1 RVCRQF
7 QDVGRRFSRCDSG
20 DVAAEKA
27 EIAGRQRAGAL
38 KRRNICAGPNVR
50 VLGELG
56 GDQMATQVAVAV
68 GTQFNEEKLI
78 RAGQKGDSQA
88 VEALFNRY
96 HRPLFQT
103 ALRVLGNAEDA
114 EDALQDGLLSA
125 YRNLKR
131 FEGRS
136 QFSTWLTRIV
146 INAALMRRRSAKS
159 RPAVSLDEA
168 PREDELPVVERFAAK
183 GPNPEQMFAGT
194 ELREMISANLDE
206 LSPLLRTAFV
216 LRDVQGYS
224 TGEAA
229 KKLGVTENTLKACL
243 WRARHQLAERLGRRL
258 RRMKDGMTGGIGDP
272 ECSYC

>member
-1 RVCRQF
+1 MQ
-7 QDVGRRFSRCDSG
+7 
-20 DVAAEKA
+20 
-27 EIAGRQRAGAL
+27 L
-38 KRRNICAGPNVR
+38 
-50 VLGELG
+50 
-56 GDQMATQVAVAV
+56 
-68 GTQFNEEKLI
+68 NEERLI
-78 RAGQKGDSQA
+78 RAGQRGDEQA
-88 VEALFNRY
+88 VEALFRRY

-103 ALRVLGNAEDA
+103 ALRVLGNTEDA

-146 INAALMRRRSAKS
+146 INAALMRRRSAKA

-168 PREDELPVVERFAAK
+168 PREEELPASERFADD
-183 GPNPEQMFAGT
+183 GPTPEQVFQST
-194 ELREMISANLDE
+194 EIREMISENLDE

-216 LRDVQGYS
+216 LREVQGYS

-229 KKLGVTENTLKACL
+229 KKLGVTENTLKARL
-243 WRARHQLAERLGRRL
+243 WRARQQLAERLGRRL
-258 RRMKDGMTGGIGDP
+258 RRMKDGMTRGMGDP

>member
-1 RVCRQF
+1 
-7 QDVGRRFSRCDSG
+7 
-20 DVAAEKA
+20 
-27 EIAGRQRAGAL
+27 
-38 KRRNICAGPNVR
+38 
-50 VLGELG
+50 
-56 GDQMATQVAVAV
+56 MATQAVTPTATLANPQLAA
-68 GTQFNEEKLI
+68 GQSDEQKLI
-78 RAGQKGDSQA
+78 RAGQRGDSQA
-88 VEALFNRY
+88 VEALFRRY
-96 HRPLFQT
+96 QRPLFQT

-146 INAALMRRRSAKS
+146 INAALMRRRSAKA
-159 RPAVSLDEA
+159 RPAVSLDET
-168 PREDELPVVERFAAK
+168 PREDELPASERFADS
-183 GPNPEQMFAGT
+183 GPNPEEVFVST
-194 ELREMISANLDE
+194 ELREMISENLDE

-229 KKLGVTENTLKACL
+229 KKLGVTENTLKARL

-258 RRMKDGMTGGIGDP
+258 RRIKADVTGSEGQSSPMMGG
-272 ECSYC
+272 EACSYC

>member
-1 RVCRQF
+1 
-7 QDVGRRFSRCDSG
+7 
-20 DVAAEKA
+20 
-27 EIAGRQRAGAL
+27 
-38 KRRNICAGPNVR
+38 
-50 VLGELG
+50 
-56 GDQMATQVAVAV
+56 MATQAVV
-68 GTQFNEEKLI
+68 GIQGSEEKLI
-78 RAGQKGDSQA
+78 RAGQRGDPQA
-88 VEALFNRY
+88 VETLFRRY
-96 HRPLFQT
+96 QRPLFQT

-146 INAALMRRRSAKS
+146 INAALMRRRSAKA

-168 PREDELPVVERFAAK
+168 PREDELPVTELFAAE
-183 GPNPEQMFAGT
+183 GPNPEQVYAGT
-194 ELREMISANLDE
+194 ELREMISANLEE

-216 LRDVQGYS
+216 LREVEGYS

-229 KKLGVTENTLKACL
+229 KKLGVTENTLKARL

-258 RRMKDGMTGGIGDP
+258 RRMKDGMTGTTVGD
-272 ECSYC
+272 EACSYC